1 MSLQSWKK
9 EFYPT
14 EASEIDNTPDAIEHS
29 ITKWKGL
36 LPENLSKH
44 YLEIDDGSIWDSN
57 KGYMVISAG
66 TCALCQLFIETDC
79 PNCPLRDYLGHR
91 CDDGEDSPYIIF
103 SLSNN
108 PQPMIDALELSK
120 TNYYTYMGFEKDR

>member
-14 EASEIDNTPDAIEHS
+14 EASDIDNTLDAIEHS

-44 YLEIDDGSIWDSN
+44 GLEVDDGSIWDSN

-66 TCALCQLFIETDC
+66 TCALCQLFIERDC
-79 PNCPLRDYLGHR
+79 PDCPLKNYLGKR
-91 CDDGEDSPYIIF
+91 CDEGDDSPYIIF

-108 PQPMIDALELSK
+108 PQPMIEALELSK
-120 TNYYTYMGFEKDR
+120 TNYHVYMGFDR